1 MPGIDLLISRDL
13 SMEIKT
19 NMDKNILKKLEKE
32 LFFENGMSIK
42 LSIENFK
49 KFHDIFKN
57 FSSIEIEKFEKDCI
71 NKIIKVS
78 ESKNNYNIKIIN
90 QKLAEK
96 IFSFYGDPET
106 RAILLCIMGQSQTV
120 SELQKNSGILK
131 SPTYRKIEQL
141 LLDGLILESGKIL
154 KNNKRVSKYRCIF
167 EEVHAVIGEKRLKLE
182 GIVDAKRFNESS
194 IAKLGLFD
202 I

>member
-42 LSIENFK
+42 RAIENFK
-49 KFHDIFKN
+49 KVYDTFKK
-57 FSSIEIEKFEKDCI
+57 FSSIEREKCEKDCV
-71 NKIIKVS
+71 NKIIKIS
-78 ESKNNYNIKIIN
+78 ESKNNYNIEIIN

-96 IFSFYGDPET
+96 IFSFYGDSET
-106 RAILLCIMGQSQTV
+106 RAILLCIMGQSHTV
-120 SELQKNSGILK
+120 SEIQKKTGIWKAPTERK
-131 SPTYRKIEQL
+131 SDQL
-141 LLDGLILESGKIL
+141 LIDGLILESGKIL
-154 KNNKRVSKYRCIF
+154 KNNKRVSKYSCIF
-167 EEVHAVIGEKRLKLE
+167 EEVHTIIGEKRLKLE
-182 GIVDAKRFNESS
+182 GIVNAKIFNESS
-194 IAKLGLFD
+194 IAKSGLFD

>member
-1 MPGIDLLISRDL
+1 MPGIDLLISSNL

-42 LSIENFK
+42 LSIENYK
-49 KFHDIFKN
+49 KFHDIFKK
-57 FSSIEIEKFEKDCI
+57 FSSIDIEKFEKDCI

-78 ESKNNYNIKIIN
+78 ESKNNYNIEIIN
-90 QKLAEK
+90 QKLTEE

-106 RAILLCIMGQSQTV
+106 RAILLCIMDQSQAV
-120 SELQKNSGILK
+120 SEIQKYSRILK
-131 SPTYRKIEQL
+131 SSTYRKIEQL

-154 KNNKRVSKYRCIF
+154 KHNKRVSKYRCVF
-167 EEVHAVIGEKRLKLE
+167 EEVHTVIGEKRLKLE